1 MPEQCGVHQHNGQ
14 EHAPS
19 LGCNEHCTRS
29 KGHSGLHGEKQ
40 PGDDCMCLFKVGL
53 DSRDRPEFEG
63 WVPCPLHARAA
74 EMRELLRRWTGIWGP
89 EALKS
94 NQTLAED
101 TRALLEATHA

>member
-1 MPEQCGVHQHNGQ
+1 MPEQCGCKANRKR
-14 EHAPS
+14 
-19 LGCNEHCTRS
+19 TRA
-29 KGHSGLHGEKQ
+29 EQ
-40 PGDDCMCLFKVGL
+40 AGL
-53 DSRDRPEFEG
+53 DRWEEPDDLIF
-63 WVPCPLHARAA
+63 CPLHAHAA